1 MHVMQSGSTL
11 NAHASS
17 LCRHDARRKTD
28 YDARQIT
35 THNSLSGGH
44 AVRVTSSGGF
54 VLRKVFCTVPS
65 RLIGHHFTGRV
76 CDDRI
81 DLFPGASFVLTLPR
95 ALATRLGPHQHV
107 ASYHHVI
114 HSLPQ
119 KPLALMGL
127 TYRDHLFP
135 RQAFRG
141 LFDRMLEQTS
151 DKQACRMIVDLL
163 ALAHDRGCDCDCD
176 CEAGLAAR
184 IEEDMRP
191 K

>member
-1 MHVMQSGSTL
+1 MPSSCATLQTCPAIDASLMSSLAGSMHVMQSGSTL

-65 RLIGHHFTGRV
+65 RLIGHHLTGRV

-95 ALATRLGPHQHV
+95 ARATV
-107 ASYHHVI
+107 
-114 HSLPQ
+114 
-119 KPLALMGL
+119 
-127 TYRDHLFP
+127 
-135 RQAFRG
+135 RG
-141 LFDRMLEQTS
+141 
-151 DKQACRMIVDLL
+151 
-163 ALAHDRGCDCDCD
+163 
-176 CEAGLAAR
+176 R
-184 IEEDMRP
+184 ISMSSVTIT
-191 K
+191 

>member
-1 MHVMQSGSTL
+1 
-11 NAHASS
+11 
-17 LCRHDARRKTD
+17 
-28 YDARQIT
+28 
-35 THNSLSGGH
+35 
-44 AVRVTSSGGF
+44 
-54 VLRKVFCTVPS
+54 
-65 RLIGHHFTGRV
+65 
-76 CDDRI
+76 
-81 DLFPGASFVLTLPR
+81 
-95 ALATRLGPHQHV
+95 
-107 ASYHHVI
+107 VI
-114 HSLPQ
+114 HPLRQ